1 MTDGWM
7 SSLLVDVYI
16 CVGCVSRL
24 RLLDR
29 RIGDLKLRRI
39 EEIMMEAEARKSDS
53 KQASDIDK
61 FLIPM
66 NGISRCND
74 TIRSLHS
81 HDHPFTAVFS
91 NKSYPSSPARSG
103 CDRNSELE
111 LGWRSAV
118 ALA

>member
-16 CVGCVSRL
+16 CVGWISRL

-39 EEIMMEAEARKSDS
+39 EEIMKEAEARKSDS
-53 KQASDIDK
+53 KQAISN

-66 NGISRCND
+66 NGISRCNH
-74 TIRSLHS
+74 TVHS
-81 HDHPFTAVFS
+81 PHAHHHPSTPIFS
-91 NKSYPSSPARSG
+91 DKSYPSSPARSKCNG
-103 CDRNSELE
+103 NIELDW
-111 LGWRSAV
+111 GSAV
-118 ALA
+118 VLA